1 VFPNRS
7 WTLATA
13 RQKLADATRKAWP
26 SGGGIDPPP
35 CGSSEFDERMPRD
48 ARCPLRFRCPGQPGG
63 RAEAP
68 GRSAYSL
75 ALGPPH
81 FKADLGP
88 EPYSLAEL

>member
-1 VFPNRS
+1 MFPSRS
-7 WTLATA
+7 WTLATV
-13 RQKLADATRKAWP
+13 RQKLADATRRAWP
-26 SGGGIDPPP
+26 SGGGIDPPQ

-48 ARCPLRFRCPGQPGG
+48 ARCDFRCPGQRGSH
-63 RAEAP
+63 AEVP

-88 EPYSLAEL
+88 EPYTLAEL